1 MPFASAGTVNCKYAF
16 KPCFVSLTL
25 SHALLSIG
33 RYCKPCCSLCGQ
45 LSGPSIS
52 STPLITLT
60 CKLQPRPT
68 MCQLLAGQAARE
80 GRISRNSLAVPP
92 VLCRS
97 TGVHCC
103 RATLQPQQLPSP
115 PRLPRAGLP
124 PQALP
129 SLPMQRRPPMPPR
142 VLVLAMALASL
153 NS

>member
-1 MPFASAGTVNCKYAF
+1 MLL
-16 KPCFVSLTL
+16 FV
-25 SHALLSIG
+25 
-33 RYCKPCCSLCGQ
+33 GQ

-52 STPLITLT
+52 LTPLITLT

-80 GRISRNSLAVPP
+80 GRISNSLAVPP

-103 RATLQPQQLPSP
+103 RATPQPQQLPSP
-115 PRLPRAGLP
+115 PRPPRAGLP

-129 SLPMQRRPPMPPR
+129 SLLMQRRPPMPPR

-153 NS
+153 SF